1 MHRAL
6 LTPTVPAQCR
16 RFTSYSQSYFLD
28 RGRDFPLL
36 RRALERMSGMLVYNV
51 LLAIYEQ

>member
-28 RGRDFPLL
+28 RGRGFPLL